1 VTFAGRILGVLHA
14 PRLTFTHVAANPRW
28 LGVMLATLGVTAG
41 CAAALMNT
49 EVGRQAFVD
58 QWVRSAEAFGR
69 DVSDEQYARLEEL
82 SRMGSIVAAA
92 SAVVSGPAVAIGSA
106 GVLLVVF
113 NGGMGGSA
121 TYTQVLAIVTHAGVI
136 LALRQVF
143 ATPLNYLHESLA
155 SPTSLGVF
163 FQILDE
169 ASPAAH
175 FLGIIDLFVIWW
187 AVTLAIGMGVL
198 YRRRTPPIVLAFLA
212 TYVAVA
218 LVLAAAMA
226 VSGGTA

>member
-1 VTFAGRILGVLHA
+1 
-14 PRLTFTHVAANPRW
+14 
-28 LGVMLATLGVTAG
+28 MLSTLGVTAG
-41 CAAALMNT
+41 CGAALMNT

-69 DVSDEQYARLEEL
+69 DVSDQQYARLEEL

-136 LALRQVF
+136 LALRQVI

-169 ASPAAH
+169 ASPTAH

-226 VSGGTA
+226 LSGGTA

>member
-1 VTFAGRILGVLHA
+1 
-14 PRLTFTHVAANPRW
+14 
-28 LGVMLATLGVTAG
+28 
-41 CAAALMNT
+41 
-49 EVGRQAFVD
+49 
-58 QWVRSAEAFGR
+58 
-69 DVSDEQYARLEEL
+69 
-82 SRMGSIVAAA
+82 
-92 SAVVSGPAVAIGSA
+92 VAIGSA

-226 VSGGTA
+226 LSGGTA